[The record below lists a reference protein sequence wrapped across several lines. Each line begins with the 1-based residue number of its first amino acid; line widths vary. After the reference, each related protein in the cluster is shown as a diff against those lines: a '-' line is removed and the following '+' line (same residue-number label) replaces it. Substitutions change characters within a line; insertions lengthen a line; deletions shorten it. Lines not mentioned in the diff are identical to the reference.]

1 MYSHN
6 TDSWD
11 THICALQIVVQ
22 DLRASKVTHRRRL
35 SRFHRNLMTPQT
47 IIIVQPQKLSQQQQN
62 VQHLINALTTPP
74 NEALLCCQAP
84 LIEESIN
91 QG

>member
-1 MYSHN
+1 
-6 TDSWD
+6 
-11 THICALQIVVQ
+11 
-22 DLRASKVTHRRRL
+22 
-35 SRFHRNLMTPQT
+35 MTPQT

-62 VQHLINALTTPP
+62 VQYLINALTTTP

-91 QG
+91 